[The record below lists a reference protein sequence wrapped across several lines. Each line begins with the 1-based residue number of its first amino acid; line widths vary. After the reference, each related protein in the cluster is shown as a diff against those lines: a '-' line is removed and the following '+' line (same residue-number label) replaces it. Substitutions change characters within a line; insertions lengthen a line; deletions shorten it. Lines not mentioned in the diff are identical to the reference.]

1 MLYLNERMTEEI
13 GEVQLLKKAKKKKK
27 IELQAASTENQKRLE
42 RKRKLREKLERYQ
55 QETTGQEPTN
65 LNLHFDDPVDIAEEY
80 QLADI
85 VKNEIVNDLIQ
96 RFEKGEITN
105 FDDIE
110 DPLILLGIEEKF
122 INIMSQQN
130 KENTAKIEEIADF
143 FDSFP

>member
-42 RKRKLREKLERYQ
+42 RKQKLRQKLERYQ
-55 QETTGQEPTN
+55 QETTGQEPTI